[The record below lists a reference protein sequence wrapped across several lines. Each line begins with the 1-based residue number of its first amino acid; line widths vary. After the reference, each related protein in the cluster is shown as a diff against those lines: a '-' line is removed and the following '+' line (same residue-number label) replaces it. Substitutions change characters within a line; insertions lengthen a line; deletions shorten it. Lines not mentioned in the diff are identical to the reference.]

1 MAKEAVLQV
10 RMDAEIKEKAELLF
24 RSLGTSFTEAVRMFA
39 KRSLDENGMPF
50 QLTANK
56 GQAFGIAS
64 GYADAGLIE
73 KEAAYLA
80 KLDMAI
86 EDAREHGVY
95 EYLGKDENGKAI
107 FNDMPRKAAL

>member
-10 RMDAEIKEKAELLF
+10 RMDAEIKEKAEQLY
-24 RSLGTSFTEAVRMFA
+24 RSLGTSFTDAVRMFA

-73 KEAAYLA
+73 KEKGAYA
-80 KLDMAI
+80 KAMEAKHASD
-86 EDAREHGVY
+86 
-95 EYLGKDENGKAI
+95 
-107 FNDMPRKAAL
+107 